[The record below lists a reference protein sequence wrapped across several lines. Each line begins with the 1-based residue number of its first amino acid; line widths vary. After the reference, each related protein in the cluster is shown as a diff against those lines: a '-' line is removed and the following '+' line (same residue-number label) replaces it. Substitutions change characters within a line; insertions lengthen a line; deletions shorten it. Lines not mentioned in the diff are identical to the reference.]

1 MKLNINN
8 QLTIGIIKEKFN
20 NRFPF
25 LGLKFFKPVWD
36 QSFLH
41 LTNEVYPGEKL
52 EEFQKPGNTSAFN
65 ITSTDLVSEVEQ
77 NFRKRYALDVQVVR
91 HSGNTWL
98 LTNKTDNYTL
108 EQQNEFG
115 KELAIPAA
123 IDEPEDIH
131 EQE

>member
-1 MKLNINN
+1 MKLNINSN
-8 QLTIGIIKEKFN
+8 LTIGSIKEQFHS
-20 NRFPF
+20 RFPF
-25 LGLKFFKPVWD
+25 LDLKFFKPVWD

-41 LTNEVYPGEKL
+41 LTNEVFSGERL
-52 EEFQKPGNTSAFN
+52 EEFQKPGNTSGFD

-77 NFRKRYALDVQVVR
+77 NFRKRFALDVQVVR

-115 KELAIPAA
+115 KELSVPPAG
-123 IDEPEDIH
+123 DEPEDIH